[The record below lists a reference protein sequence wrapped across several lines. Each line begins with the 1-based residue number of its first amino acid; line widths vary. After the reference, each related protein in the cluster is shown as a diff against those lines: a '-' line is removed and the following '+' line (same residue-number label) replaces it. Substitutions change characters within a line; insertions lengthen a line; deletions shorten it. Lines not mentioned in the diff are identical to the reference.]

1 MRSPLPPL
9 RLTPFSPTSSRSSNA
24 MRIFLSYSSNDRDVA
39 HRIHLSL
46 VGQQHD
52 VFFDREDLSPG
63 LEYDNRIAQEL
74 QRAHLFIFLISP
86 DSVSHGR
93 YTLTELGMAQR
104 KWSHPA
110 GRVLPVLVRA
120 TPMDHV
126 PSYLKAV
133 TIMQPAGNIPSEV
146 ADHVRRM
153 KPSRPTWLPW
163 VIGGI
168 VGVGLSVALWGTSGM
183 STPVREASALLQN
196 ARSLQDAGEYASAL
210 ENILAA
216 RTYVTQ
222 SPITRLFQPQLA
234 QDITSQQL
242 TLATTWLDDMHVK
255 DGERFSEFAGRL
267 LPTLDEAITT
277 STSAQKATVL
287 AYRGWADFLR
297 SRDSGQRFEPD
308 TFYRQAL
315 DIDPANVHAHTMW
328 GHWITW
334 TRGDLGEAKQHFESA
349 LASGQQ
355 RAYVRNLQLAALA
368 NLHNDEGDAETIR
381 IVSDMFVQKERI
393 PDVAKSRIRSIFTS
407 SCGVLSRNDTSKLAK
422 VLPESA
428 LIALLRSLF
437 PLDSDREQAHW
448 VQPCLARLQEHAGLN
463 DKALETYRAIQSAYK
478 PKEQY
483 WTFANDAIK
492 RLSKTS
498 LKQK

>member
-1 MRSPLPPL
+1 MPLPPL

-24 MRIFLSYSSNDRDVA
+24 MHIFLSYSSSDRDVA

-46 VGQQHD
+46 VGQQHN
-52 VFFDREDLSPG
+52 VFLDREDLSPG

-110 GRVLPVLVRA
+110 GHVLPVLVRA
-120 TPMDHV
+120 TPMDHI

-153 KPSRPTWLPW
+153 KPPRPAWLPW
-163 VIGGI
+163 VFGGI
-168 VGVGLSVALWGTSGM
+168 VGTGLGVALWATSGM
-183 STPVREASALLQN
+183 SPPVRAASDLLQN

-210 ENILAA
+210 EKILAA
-216 RTYVTQ
+216 RTHFSQ
-222 SPITRLFQPQLA
+222 SPITTLFQPQLA
-234 QDITSQQL
+234 QDITTQQL
-242 TLATTWLDDMHVK
+242 TIATTWLDDMHVK
-255 DGERFSEFAGRL
+255 EGERFSELAGRL

-277 STSAQKATVL
+277 STGALKATAL

-297 SRDSGQRFEPD
+297 SRDSGQRFEPE

-315 DIDPANVHAHTMW
+315 DIDPANVHAHSMW

-334 TRGDLGEAKQHFESA
+334 TRGDLDEAKKHFESA
-349 LASGQQ
+349 LANGQQ
-355 RAYVRNLQLAALA
+355 RAYVRDRQLSAMA
-368 NLHNDEGDAETIR
+368 NLHNDEGDGETIR
-381 IVSDMFVQKERI
+381 IVSDMLIRKEPI
-393 PDVAKSRIRSIFTS
+393 PDAAKWRIRSIFTS
-407 SCGVLSRNDTSKLAK
+407 SCGFLSRNNISKLAE

-448 VQPCLARLQEHAGLN
+448 VQPCIARLQEHAGLN
-463 DKALETYRAIQSAYK
+463 DNALESYRAIQSAYK
-478 PKEQY
+478 PNEPY
-483 WTFANDAIK
+483 WNFANDAIK

-498 LKQK
+498 SKQK